1 MEKQELTELE
11 EFRHRDV
18 ILVVSHERNCGI
30 DETTFVALV
39 VETKNYGLIAIPQ
52 DFRADLLQKE
62 MNGVGWET
70 QIEWLLGNDVEIYLL
85 ERYL

>member
-18 ILVVSHERNCGI
+18 ILVVSHEQNCGI
-30 DETTFVALV
+30 DETTFTALV

-62 MNGVGWET
+62 INGVGWET
-70 QIEWLLGNDVEIYLL
+70 EIEWLLGNDVEIYLL